1 MRISSPIRPKK
12 KIMGE
17 ENCEEN
23 HSRTQMGKKK
33 RDQIGHLHLQNMLKI
48 GPNLQNL
55 C

>member
-1 MRISSPIRPKK
+1 MLISSPICPQK

-23 HSRTQMGKKK
+23 HSRTQMEKYK

-48 GPNLQNL
+48 GPNLRNL